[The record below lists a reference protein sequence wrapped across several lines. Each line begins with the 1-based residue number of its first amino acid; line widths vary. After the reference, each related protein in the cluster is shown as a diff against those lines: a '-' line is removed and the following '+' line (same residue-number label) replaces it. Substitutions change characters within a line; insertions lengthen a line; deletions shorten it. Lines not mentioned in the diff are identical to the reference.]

1 MIYSEWKSKVDFTLI
16 YIREAHPD
24 DGWQVPANKRDN
36 IIVNDPKTIDERK
49 KVALD
54 FAKQFTIKI
63 PTFVDTMDDKA
74 SKLFAAWPDRIYV
87 LERDGK
93 VCYRGGLGPAG
104 FKPSEVPPVLRS
116 LTSP

>member
-1 MIYSEWKSKVDFTLI
+1 
-16 YIREAHPD
+16 
-24 DGWQVPANKRDN
+24 
-36 IIVNDPKTIDERK
+36 
-49 KVALD
+49 
-54 FAKQFTIKI
+54 
-63 PTFVDTMDDKA
+63 MDDKA